1 MRMAWIIPVAGL
13 SIVEQCNLIGIRRSS
28 YYAQKNLKKGISEED
43 QMFMRLIDAEY
54 TKHPFYGKRRM
65 RHYLRSL
72 GFMIGT
78 KRVRRL
84 MKRLGIMGMAPGPQ
98 TSRAHPLHKIY
109 PYLLRG
115 LNVIRPNQ
123 VWSADITYI
132 RLSQGFVY
140 LVAIVDWYSRKVL
153 SFRISNTMDASFC
166 VDCLNEAL
174 LRYGV
179 PEIFN
184 TDQGSQFTSL
194 AFTGVLLAHQV
205 QISMDGRGRA
215 FDNIFIERLWR
226 SLKYED
232 IYLRD
237 YATVAELLIG
247 LTAYFSFYNSERFH
261 LALAGRTPDEVYK
274 SAEHGGAL
282 IIEKYP
288 TIQNSGQ
295 GGEILI

>member
-1 MRMAWIIPVAGL
+1 MRMAWITPIAGL
-13 SIVEQCNLIGIRRSS
+13 SIVEQCDLTGIGRSS
-28 YYAQKNLKKGISEED
+28 YYAQKYPKKGISEAD
-43 QMFMRLIDAEY
+43 QILMRLIDEEY
-54 TKHPFYGKRRM
+54 TRHPFYGKRRM

-72 GFMIGT
+72 GYVIGIR
-78 KRVRRL
+78 RVRRL
-84 MKRLGIMGMAPGPQ
+84 MKRLGIAGMAPGPK
-98 TSRAHPLHKIY
+98 TSQAHPLHKIY

-115 LNVIRPNQ
+115 VNITRPNQ

-132 RLSQGFVY
+132 RLSHGFVY

-174 LRYGV
+174 LRYGI

-184 TDQGSQFTSL
+184 TDQGAQFTSL
-194 AFTGVLLAHQV
+194 AFTGVLLAHQI
-205 QISMDGRGRA
+205 QISMDGRGRV

-232 IYLRD
+232 IYLKD

-261 LALAGRTPDEVYK
+261 LAFAGKTPDEVY
-274 SAEHGGAL
+274 ATAQHGGAL
-282 IIEKYP
+282 IIQKYP
-288 TIQNSGQ
+288 TAQNSEK
-295 GGEILI
+295 GGEMLI